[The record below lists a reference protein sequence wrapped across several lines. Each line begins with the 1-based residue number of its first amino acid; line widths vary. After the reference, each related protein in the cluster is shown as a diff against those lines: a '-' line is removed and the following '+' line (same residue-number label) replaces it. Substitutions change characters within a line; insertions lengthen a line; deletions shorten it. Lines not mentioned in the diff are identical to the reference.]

1 MSSITNDSFDI
12 TLSNQ
17 ESIDYQ
23 ITSNNQET
31 GVLILSLKFKDIS
44 KISSGSDPDI
54 LEVTLNEKIEFETA
68 NQIFIFKKGLKSSRS
83 IPPLL

>member
-12 TLSNQ
+12 ILSNQ
-17 ESIDYQ
+17 ESIDYK
-23 ITSNNQET
+23 ISSNNHET
-31 GVLILSLKFKDIS
+31 GDLILSLKFKDIS

-68 NQIFIFKKGLKSSRS
+68 NQIFIFEKGLRSSRS
-83 IPPLL
+83 LPPLL

>member
-1 MSSITNDSFDI
+1 MSSVTNDSFDI

-17 ESIDYQ
+17 ETIDYHIASID
-23 ITSNNQET
+23 QET
-31 GVLILSLKFKDIS
+31 GVIILSLSFKDIS

-54 LEVTLNEKIEFETA
+54 LEVILNEKIEVETA
-68 NQIFIFKKGLKSSRS
+68 NQIFIFKKGLRSSRS